1 MLKYLM
7 LFSILLSTSFCTNN
21 STKAVNNETAMKNNN
36 PEEPKQV
43 KIAKAEKEGIIED
56 ENSQELLKL
65 VNQLRKKGC
74 RCGRKRMKSVA
85 PLKMNKR
92 LNLAAQSHAQD
103 MAAKD
108 FFDHRG
114 SNGSSISDRISK
126 TGYEWQAVG
135 ENIFWGKVGIQ
146 EVFQGWKDS
155 PSHCK
160 NMMGKDFREMGFA
173 KVGDYWVQDLGK
185 QF

>member
-1 MLKYLM
+1 MFKNL
-7 LFSILLSTSFCTNN
+7 ILLALLLTTSLCANN
-21 STKAVNNETAMKNNN
+21 SARAIKNNN
-36 PEEPKQV
+36 TFTKGKVEEIDKNNDAQ
-43 KIAKAEKEGIIED
+43 K
-56 ENSQELLKL
+56 LLTL

-74 RCGRKRMKSVA
+74 RCGRKRMRSA
-85 PLKMNKR
+85 PPLKINQL
-92 LNLAAQSHAQD
+92 LNQAARSHAQD
-103 MAAKD
+103 MASKN

-126 TGYEWQAVG
+126 TGYDWQAVG
-135 ENIFWGKVGIQ
+135 ENIFWGKVNIQ

-160 NMMGKDFREMGFA
+160 NMMDKDFRDMGFA

-185 QF
+185 HF

>member
-1 MLKYLM
+1 MFENLI
-7 LFSILLSTSFCTNN
+7 LFSIILTFSFCTNN
-21 STKAVNNETAMKNNN
+21 STKAVHTESVEINNN
-36 PEEPKQV
+36 TFTESK
-43 KIAKAEKEGIIED
+43 KEKVVED
-56 ENSQELLKL
+56 KDTQKLLIL

-74 RCGRKRMKSVA
+74 RCGRKRMKPA
-85 PLKMNKR
+85 PTLKINR
-92 LNLAAQSHAQD
+92 LLNQAAQVHAND
-103 MAAKD
+103 MNSKN

-126 TGYEWQAVG
+126 TGYDWQAIG
-135 ENIFWGKVGIQ
+135 ENIFWGQVGIQ

-160 NMMGKDFREMGFA
+160 NMMNQDFREMGFA

-185 QF
+185 RF

>member
-1 MLKYLM
+1 M
-7 LFSILLSTSFCTNN
+7 NN
-21 STKAVNNETAMKNNN
+21 DIKIKNNN
-36 PEEPKQV
+36 T
-43 KIAKAEKEGIIED
+43 ITDAEKEETVENED
-56 ENSQELLKL
+56 AQKLLQL

-74 RCGRKRMKSVA
+74 RCGRKRMKSA
-85 PLKMNKR
+85 PPLKINNL
-92 LNLAAQSHAQD
+92 LNRAAQSHAQD
-103 MAAKD
+103 MASNN

-126 TGYEWQAVG
+126 TGYDWQAVG
-135 ENIFWGKVGIQ
+135 ENIFWGQVNIQ

-173 KVGDYWVQDLGK
+173 KVEDYWVQDLGRH
-185 QF
+185 F

>member
-1 MLKYLM
+1 MFKYLI
-7 LFSILLSTSFCTNN
+7 LFSILATTSFCTNN
-21 STKAVNNETAMKNNN
+21 STKAVQVESGEITNVDADTFTESKI
-36 PEEPKQV
+36 EEV
-43 KIAKAEKEGIIED
+43 VED
-56 ENSQELLKL
+56 KDTKELLKL

-74 RCGRKRMKSVA
+74 RCGRKRMKPA
-85 PLKMNKR
+85 PILKVNNL
-92 LNLAAQSHAQD
+92 LNQAALAH
-103 MAAKD
+103 AKD
-108 FFDHRG
+108 MDSKNFFDHRG
-114 SNGSSISDRISK
+114 SNGSEISQRISK
-126 TGYEWQAVG
+126 TGYDWQAVG

-160 NMMGKDFREMGFA
+160 NMMSKDFKEMGFG